1 MRRSAAALAT
11 LLVALTASVLL
22 PITPASAATPPKVFL
37 LGDSVMAGLNFSG
50 DARALLDASYDVT
63 LDAKVCRTLR
73 EPSCSTK
80 YDGQPTAALTVMRAN
95 AGALGDVLVMM
106 AGYNDGNIG
115 PGVDALMA
123 EAEAQHVPHVLWLT
137 YRNTNGRY
145 TSSNAT
151 LSDEAAQHPTM
162 VVADWD
168 AYSSGHSD
176 WFGGDGLHLTG
187 AGAMGL
193 ATFLKANVDAVMA
206 GRSTAVGTG
215 RCRGAVSGAPAAAAP
230 AAAAKVAPASG
241 FVAVAPA
248 RVADTRAGDPLGAGK
263 VLDVDLSAVVP
274 AGASAAMVNLTA
286 VDPCAAGYLT
296 GYACGTAVPVA
307 SNVNY
312 ERGATRA
319 NLAIVVLGQERHLC
333 VYSYATADV
342 VVDVSGWLA
351 PGQGWRYQALT
362 PSRLVDTRDAFRS
375 TSSVV
380 GQRAAG
386 ATLPVTVTPWPE
398 APASPAAV
406 LVNVTAIGADGP
418 GYVTVSA
425 CGGRGPALA
434 STLNVERGETAANLA
449 ASAVAG
455 DGTICVFTSTAMH
468 VVVDLE
474 GWFGSAGSLLAPQ
487 TPQRVVDTRTG
498 TGGSRLSAGATLE
511 VPSSTGA
518 VVNVTAT
525 GPMAA
530 GYLTVHPCDAVPWVS
545 NANYTAGG
553 VVPALAAVGTAA
565 GGYCVTS
572 PAATDVVIDRLAT
585 IVNS

>member
-1 MRRSAAALAT
+1 
-11 LLVALTASVLL
+11 
-22 PITPASAATPPKVFL
+22 
-37 LGDSVMAGLNFSG
+37 
-50 DARALLDASYDVT
+50 
-63 LDAKVCRTLR
+63 
-73 EPSCSTK
+73 
-80 YDGQPTAALTVMRAN
+80 
-95 AGALGDVLVMM
+95 
-106 AGYNDGNIG
+106 
-115 PGVDALMA
+115 
-123 EAEAQHVPHVLWLT
+123 
-137 YRNTNGRY
+137 
-145 TSSNAT
+145 
-151 LSDEAAQHPTM
+151 M

-168 AYSSGHSD
+168 AYSTGHND

-193 ATFLKANVDAVMA
+193 ATFLKTNVDAVLA
-206 GRSTAVGTG
+206 GKVATTG
-215 RCRGAVSGAPAAAAP
+215 ASRCRGNVTGTPAAAGAAAAP
-230 AAAAKVAPASG
+230 KVAPASG

-248 RVADTRAGDPLGAGK
+248 RVADTRTGDPLGAGRA
-263 VLDVDLSAVVP
+263 VDVDLSAIVP

-286 VDPCAAGYLT
+286 VDPCGAGFLT

-362 PSRLVDTRDAFRS
+362 PSRLVDTRDAFRATS
-375 TSSVV
+375 TVV
-380 GQRAAG
+380 GKRVAG

-398 APASPAAV
+398 APTSPAAV

-418 GYVTVSA
+418 GFLTVSA
-425 CGGRGPALA
+425 CGGDGAALA
-434 STLNVERGETAANLA
+434 STLNVERGETVANLA

-455 DGTICVFTSTAMH
+455 DGTVCVYTSTAMH

-487 TPQRVVDTRTG
+487 TPQRIVDTRTG
-498 TGGSRLSAGATLE
+498 IGGSRLGPGATLS
-511 VPSSTGA
+511 VPSTTGA

-525 GPMAA
+525 GPATS
-530 GYLTVHPCDAVPWVS
+530 GYLTVHPCDVVPWVS
-545 NANYTAGG
+545 NANYGPG
-553 VVPALAAVGTAA
+553 DVVPALAAVGTAA

-572 PAATDVVIDRLAT
+572 PSAADVVVDRLAT
-585 IVNS
+585 LVNS